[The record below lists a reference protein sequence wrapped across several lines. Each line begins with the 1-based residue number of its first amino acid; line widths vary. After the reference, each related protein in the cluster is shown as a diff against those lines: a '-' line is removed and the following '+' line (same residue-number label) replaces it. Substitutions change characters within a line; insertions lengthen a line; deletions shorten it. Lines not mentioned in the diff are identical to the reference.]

1 MLIDSHCHINLMVK
15 KKFDILLTKKEIELA
30 QPIIDQAKKHNVDII
45 VNVGTSLPESK
56 NCISLAQAYPTLYA
70 TAGIHPND
78 CSEDWKNDFTEITKL
93 VKEKEHNKIVAI
105 GEIGIDLHYPDSNL
119 SRQTDAFKAQ
129 IELALEND
137 LCIVIHSRDAY
148 DETLSILEP
157 YQKDIKRGIFHCFSY
172 DQPFARQAVEWGFA
186 LGIDGPVTYPK
197 NDILRAVVRETPFSS
212 LVLETDS
219 PYLPPQIIRGKPNS
233 PQYIATI
240 ASFIADLKK
249 VSLEEVSEQTTQ
261 TVRRL
266 FNI

>member
-1 MLIDSHCHINLMVK
+1 MVK
-15 KKFDILLTKKEIELA
+15 KKFDILLTKEEVFAA
-30 QPIIDQAKKHNVDII
+30 QSIINQAKKHNVDII
-45 VNVGTSLPESK
+45 VNVGTSLPESL
-56 NCISLAQAYPTLYA
+56 NCVTLARAYPELYS
-70 TAGIHPND
+70 TIGIHPND
-78 CSEDWKNDFTEITKL
+78 CTDNWQEELLEMTKL
-93 VKEKEHNKIVAI
+93 LDDKDNKIVAI

-119 SRQTDAFKAQ
+119 TRQTDAFKAQ
-129 IELALEND
+129 IELALGND

-157 YQKDIKRGIFHCFSY
+157 YRKDIKRCIFHCFSY
-172 DQPFARQAVEWGFA
+172 DLSAARQITSWGYA

-197 NDILRAVVRETPFSS
+197 NEELRQVVRETPLSN

-240 ASFIADLKK
+240 AQFIAELKK
-249 VSLEEVSEQTTQ
+249 TTVQEIANGTTQ

-266 FNI
+266 FQL